1 MLGDWRKWANEVK
14 GEMMVLKLVRMI
26 RRIDLWCMAATL
38 VLINGQAAAQQLPNE
53 VIRYADLVLH
63 NGKIITVDTNF
74 SLAQAIA
81 VRDGKIL
88 KVGTDTD
95 VLALA
100 GPATRRINLQGRT
113 VIPGLIDTH
122 SHLHEYGLD
131 RHAPTMNPNL
141 LEIKIEGRTEEE
153 MLQRLA
159 EVAKTKKP
167 GEWLITRIR
176 PRSVADGFVNN
187 KTRLDLDKFTPN
199 NPTMV
204 HVTDTK
210 AMANSKALDQL
221 LKRYDPAVLEL
232 PKNKQG
238 EYTGRIGAGVSLIFY
253 EEIIPKPKPEE
264 LAPIYLKELE
274 MWGAAGVTTWSSS
287 LGSEAIS
294 AFHYMD
300 QKDMMPIR
308 LAYTNEAG
316 YRDNIYGESFVN
328 RYGNLIGHGTER
340 FWLIGISS
348 GSTDSSYPGVCT
360 TLNADSKVKV
370 REDCRLTLDNVRG
383 RAAWAAVKAGNRI
396 AGTHSAGDKATDVLM
411 DIIEKASAEAG
422 LSLEQIRA
430 KNHSIDHCTMN
441 PRPDQI
447 ERAKKLNIM
456 WSCAPKYLLRAN
468 QVMRDYGEEAAH
480 RWVLPVKS
488 IIDAGG
494 RVAWQQDD
502 ADLGIKPFFGLSTL
516 ITRKDEDGR
525 TWGAR
530 NAVDRK
536 TALLMATRWASEYVL
551 RDKFLGSLEAGK
563 WGDMVV
569 LDKDYLSV
577 SDEEIAKISSVMTI
591 VGGKVIYDG
600 LKP

>member
-1 MLGDWRKWANEVK
+1 MKHPGLLIKLMFGLAA
-14 GEMMVLKLVRMI
+14 LYASLALVRE
-26 RRIDLWCMAATL
+26 
-38 VLINGQAAAQQLPNE
+38 QARAAQTLPPE
-53 VIRYADLVLH
+53 VIRYADLVLY
-63 NGKIITVDTNF
+63 NGKIITVDANF
-74 SLAQAIA
+74 SLAQALA

-88 KVGTDTD
+88 KVGRDAEA
-95 VLALA
+95 LALA
-100 GPATRRINLQGRT
+100 GPTTRRINLQGRA

-141 LEIKIEGRTEEE
+141 LEIKVEGRSEEE
-153 MLQRLA
+153 MLQRIGA
-159 EVAKTKKP
+159 EAKKKKP

-176 PRSVADGFVNN
+176 PRAVADGFVIN
-187 KTRLDLDKFTPN
+187 KTRFDIDKVTPN

-210 AMANSKALDQL
+210 AMANSAALEQL

-253 EEIIPKPKPEE
+253 EEIIPKPKAED

-274 MWGAAGVTTWSSS
+274 MWAAGGVTTWSSS

-300 QKDMMPIR
+300 QKGMMPIR

-316 YRDNIYGESFVN
+316 YRDNINGESFVA
-328 RYGNLIGHGTER
+328 RFGNLIGHGTER

-360 TLNADSKVKV
+360 TLSPDPKVKA
-370 REDCRLTLDNVRG
+370 REDCRLTPDNVRG
-383 RAAWAAVKAGNRI
+383 RAAWAAVKSGIRI
-396 AGTHSAGDKATDVLM
+396 SGTHSAGDKATDVLM

-422 LSLEQIRA
+422 MTLEQIRA
-430 KNHSIDHCTMN
+430 KNHAIDHCTMN

-447 ERAKKLNIM
+447 ERAKKLNIT

-488 IIDAGG
+488 ILDAGG
-494 RVAWQQDD
+494 RVTWQQDD
-502 ADLGIKPFFGLSTL
+502 ANLGIKPFFGLGTL
-516 ITRKDEDGR
+516 VTRKDEEGR
-525 TWGAR
+525 VWGAR

-536 TALLMATRWASEYVL
+536 TALTMATRWASEYVL
-551 RDKFLGSLEAGK
+551 RQDQLGSLEAGK
-563 WGDMVV
+563 WADLVV
-569 LDKDYLSV
+569 LDKDYMTV
-577 SDEEIAKISSVMTI
+577 SDEEIGKITSVMTI

-600 LKP
+600 MK

>member
-1 MLGDWRKWANEVK
+1 
-14 GEMMVLKLVRMI
+14 MMKLIPI
-26 RRIDLWCMAATL
+26 RRKNSWLVVAAA
-38 VLINGQAAAQQLPNE
+38 IAFISDRAAAQTLPAE
-53 VIRYADLVLH
+53 VIRYADTVLH
-63 NGKIITVDTNF
+63 NGKIITVDANF
-74 SLAQAIA
+74 SIAQAIA

-88 KVGTDTD
+88 RVGRNAEI
-95 VLALA
+95 LSLA
-100 GPATRRINLQGRT
+100 GPNTRRINLQGRA

-131 RHAPTMNPNL
+131 RHAPQMNPNL

-153 MLQRLA
+153 MLERLA
-159 EVAKTKKP
+159 EAAKTKKP

-187 KTRLDLDKFTPN
+187 RTRLDLDKASPN

-210 AMANSKALDQL
+210 AMANTQALEQL
-221 LKRYDPAVLEL
+221 LKRYDPKVLEL
-232 PKNKQG
+232 PRNSQG

-253 EEIIPKPKPEE
+253 EEIIPKPKPED
-264 LAPIYLKELE
+264 LAPVYLKELE
-274 MWGAAGVTTWSSS
+274 LWGAAGITTWSSS

-300 QKDMMPIR
+300 QKGQMPIR

-316 YRDNIYGESFVN
+316 YRDNIFGESFVS
-328 RYGNLIGHGTER
+328 RFGNLIGHGTER

-360 TLNADSKVKV
+360 TLSPDPKIKA
-370 REDCRLTLDNVRG
+370 REDCRLTIDNVRG
-383 RAAWAAVKAGNRI
+383 RAAYAAVKQGLRI

-430 KNHSIDHCTMN
+430 KNHAVDHCTMN

-447 ERAKKLNIM
+447 ERAKKLNVM
-456 WSCAPKYLLRAN
+456 WSCAPKYLLRTN

-494 RVAWQQDD
+494 RVTWEQDD
-502 ADLGIKPFFGLSTL
+502 AELGIKPFSGLATL
-516 ITRKDEDGR
+516 VTRKDESGR
-525 TWGAR
+525 VWGAR
-530 NAVDRK
+530 NAIDRK

-551 RDKFLGSLEAGK
+551 RDHVLGSLEQGK
-563 WGDMVV
+563 WADVVV
-569 LDKDYLSV
+569 LDKDFLTV
-577 SDEEIAKISSVMTI
+577 SDDEIGTVKSVMTI

>member
-1 MLGDWRKWANEVK
+1 MRFTLTTESKIFMGVIALYFAFAGGHAWA
-14 GEMMVLKLVRMI
+14 
-26 RRIDLWCMAATL
+26 
-38 VLINGQAAAQQLPNE
+38 QALPAE

-63 NGKIITVDTNF
+63 NGKIITVDANF

-88 KVGTDTD
+88 KVGRNAE

-100 GPATRRINLQGRT
+100 GPATRRIDLRGRA

-131 RHAPTMNPNL
+131 RHAPTMNPDL
-141 LEIKIEGRTEEE
+141 LEVKIEGRTEEE
-153 MLQRLA
+153 MLERLA
-159 EVAKTKKP
+159 EAAKKKKP

-210 AMANSKALDQL
+210 AMANSKALEQL
-221 LKRYDPAVLEL
+221 LKRYDTSVLEL

-253 EEIIPKPKPEE
+253 EEIIPKPKPED

-300 QKDMMPIR
+300 QKGMMPIR

-316 YRDNIYGESFVN
+316 YRDNIHSESFVN
-328 RYGNLIGHGTER
+328 RFGNLIGHGTER

-360 TLNADSKVKV
+360 TLSPDAKIKA
-370 REDCRLTLDNVRG
+370 REDCRLTTDNVRG
-383 RAAWAAVKAGNRI
+383 RAAWAAIKAGNRI

-422 LSLEQIRA
+422 LSLDQIRA
-430 KNHSIDHCTMN
+430 KNHGIDHCTMN

-447 ERAKKLNIM
+447 ERAKKLNII
-456 WSCAPKYLLRAN
+456 WSCAPKYLMRTN

-488 IIDAGG
+488 ILDAGG
-494 RVAWQQDD
+494 RVTWEQDD
-502 ADLGIKPFFGLSTL
+502 ADLGIKPFSGLSTL
-516 ITRKDEDGR
+516 ITRKDGDGR
-525 TWGAR
+525 VWGAR
-530 NAVDRK
+530 NGVDRN

-551 RDKFLGSLEAGK
+551 RDKLLGSLEVGK

-569 LDKDYLSV
+569 LDKDYMTV
-577 SDEEIAKISSVMTI
+577 SDEEIGKITSVMTI

-600 LKP
+600 LK

>member
-1 MLGDWRKWANEVK
+1 MELNAISRRKNSWLLLA
-14 GEMMVLKLVRMI
+14 GAIALMS
-26 RRIDLWCMAATL
+26 
-38 VLINGQAAAQQLPNE
+38 GQAAAQSLPAE
-53 VIRYADLVLH
+53 VVRYADTVLH

-74 SLAQAIA
+74 SIAQAIA

-88 KVGTDTD
+88 KVGRDAE
-95 VLALA
+95 VLSLA
-100 GPATRRINLQGRT
+100 GPNTRRINLQGRA

-131 RHAPTMNPNL
+131 RYAAQMNPNL

-153 MLQRLA
+153 MLERLA
-159 EVAKTKKP
+159 QAAKTKKP

-176 PRSVADGFVNN
+176 PRSVADGFVNHR
-187 KTRLDLDKFTPN
+187 TRLDLDKATPN

-210 AMANSKALDQL
+210 AMANTKALEQL
-221 LKRYDPAVLEL
+221 LKRYDPQVLEL
-232 PKNKQG
+232 PKNDQG

-253 EEIIPKPKPEE
+253 EEIIPKPKPED

-274 MWGAAGVTTWSSS
+274 LWGAAGITTWSSS

-300 QKDMMPIR
+300 QKGEMPIR

-316 YRDNIYGESFVN
+316 YRDNIFGESFVS
-328 RYGNLIGHGTER
+328 RFGNLIGHGTDR

-360 TLNADSKVKV
+360 TLSPNPKIKA
-370 REDCRLTLDNVRG
+370 REDCRLTIDNVRG
-383 RAAWAAVKAGNRI
+383 RAAYAAVKSGLRI

-430 KNHSIDHCTMN
+430 KNHAIDHCTMN

-456 WSCAPKYLLRAN
+456 WSCAPKYLLRAEN
-468 QVMRDYGEEAAH
+468 VMRDYDEATAH
-480 RWVLPVKS
+480 RWVVPVQS
-488 IIDAGG
+488 ILDAGG
-494 RVAWQQDD
+494 RAVWQQDD
-502 ADLGIKPFFGLSTL
+502 ADQGIKPFFGISTL
-516 ITRKDEDGR
+516 ITRKDENGR
-525 TWGAR
+525 IWGAR

-536 TALLMATRWASEYVL
+536 TALMMATRWASEYVL
-551 RDKFLGSLEAGK
+551 RQNLLGSLEAGK
-563 WGDMVV
+563 WADMVI
-569 LDKDYLSV
+569 LDKDFLTV
-577 SDEEIAKISSVMTI
+577 SDEEIGKITSLMTI

-600 LKP
+600 LKQ

>member
-1 MLGDWRKWANEVK
+1 
-14 GEMMVLKLVRMI
+14 
-26 RRIDLWCMAATL
+26 
-38 VLINGQAAAQQLPNE
+38 
-53 VIRYADLVLH
+53 
-63 NGKIITVDTNF
+63 
-74 SLAQAIA
+74 

-88 KVGTDTD
+88 KVGRNAE

-100 GPATRRINLQGRT
+100 GPATRRIDLRGRA

-131 RHAPTMNPNL
+131 RHAPTMNPDL
-141 LEIKIEGRTEEE
+141 LEVKIEGRTEEE
-153 MLQRLA
+153 MLERLA
-159 EVAKTKKP
+159 EAAKKKKP

-210 AMANSKALDQL
+210 AMANSKALEQL
-221 LKRYDPAVLEL
+221 LKRYDTSVLEL

-253 EEIIPKPKPEE
+253 EEIIPKPKPED

-300 QKDMMPIR
+300 QKGMMPIR

-316 YRDNIYGESFVN
+316 YRDNIHSESFVN
-328 RYGNLIGHGTER
+328 RFGNLIGHGTER

-360 TLNADSKVKV
+360 TLSPDAKIKA
-370 REDCRLTLDNVRG
+370 REDCRLTTDNVRG
-383 RAAWAAVKAGNRI
+383 RAAWAAIKAGNRI

-422 LSLEQIRA
+422 LSLDQIRA
-430 KNHSIDHCTMN
+430 KNHGIDHCTMN

-447 ERAKKLNIM
+447 ERAKKLNII
-456 WSCAPKYLLRAN
+456 WSCAPKYLMRTN

-488 IIDAGG
+488 ILDAGG
-494 RVAWQQDD
+494 RVTWEQDD
-502 ADLGIKPFFGLSTL
+502 ADLGVKPFSGLSTL
-516 ITRKDEDGR
+516 ITRKDGDGR
-525 TWGAR
+525 VWGAR
-530 NAVDRK
+530 NGVDRN

-551 RDKFLGSLEAGK
+551 RDKLLGSLEVGK

-569 LDKDYLSV
+569 LDKDYMTV
-577 SDEEIAKISSVMTI
+577 SDEEIGKITSVMTI

-600 LKP
+600 LK

>member
-1 MLGDWRKWANEVK
+1 MKLARIFTRKSSS
-14 GEMMVLKLVRMI
+14 LL
-26 RRIDLWCMAATL
+26 LAAAIA
-38 VLINGQAAAQQLPNE
+38 LISGRAAAQSLPAE
-53 VIRYADLVLH
+53 VIRYADIVLH
-63 NGKIITVDTNF
+63 NGKIITVDANF

-88 KVGTDTD
+88 RVGRDTE
-95 VLALA
+95 VLSLA
-100 GPATRRINLQGRT
+100 GPNTRRINLQGRA

-131 RHAPTMNPNL
+131 RHAPQMNPNL

-153 MLQRLA
+153 MLERLA
-159 EVAKTKKP
+159 EAAKTKKP

-187 KTRLDLDKFTPN
+187 RTRLDLDKAAPN

-210 AMANSKALDQL
+210 AMASTKALEQL
-221 LKRYDPAVLEL
+221 LKRYDPKVLEL
-232 PKNKQG
+232 PRNSQG

-253 EEIIPKPKPEE
+253 EEIIPKPKPED

-274 MWGAAGVTTWSSS
+274 LWGAAGITTWSSS

-300 QKDMMPIR
+300 QKGQMPIR

-328 RYGNLIGHGTER
+328 RFGNLIGHGTER

-360 TLNADSKVKV
+360 TLSPDPKIKA
-370 REDCRLTLDNVRG
+370 REDCRLTVDNVRG
-383 RAAWAAVKAGNRI
+383 RAAYAAVKAGLRI

-422 LSLEQIRA
+422 LSLEQIRT
-430 KNHSIDHCTMN
+430 KNHAIDHCTMN

-447 ERAKKLNIM
+447 ERAKKLNVM
-456 WSCAPKYLLRAN
+456 WSCAPKYLLRTN

-494 RVAWQQDD
+494 RVTCEQDD
-502 ADLGIKPFFGLSTL
+502 AELGIKPFSGLATL
-516 ITRKDEDGR
+516 ITRKDESGKV
-525 TWGAR
+525 WGAR
-530 NAVDRK
+530 NAIDRK
-536 TALLMATRWASEYVL
+536 TALMMATRWASEYVL
-551 RDKFLGSLEAGK
+551 RENVLGSLEAGK
-563 WGDMVV
+563 WADIVV
-569 LDKDYLSV
+569 LDKDFLTV
-577 SDEEIAKISSVMTI
+577 PDEEIAKITSVMTI
-591 VGGKVIYDG
+591 VGGKVIHDG
-600 LKP
+600 LK

>member
-1 MLGDWRKWANEVK
+1 
-14 GEMMVLKLVRMI
+14 MMKSIAISKRTNFWLFV
-26 RRIDLWCMAATL
+26 AAA
-38 VLINGQAAAQQLPNE
+38 VALISGRAAAQSLPAE

-63 NGKIITVDTNF
+63 NGKIITVDANF

-88 KVGTDTD
+88 RVGRDTE
-95 VLALA
+95 VLSLA
-100 GPATRRINLQGRT
+100 GPNTRRINLQGRA

-131 RHAPTMNPNL
+131 RHAPQMNPNL

-153 MLQRLA
+153 MLERLA
-159 EVAKTKKP
+159 EAAKTKKP

-187 KTRLDLDKFTPN
+187 RTRLDLDKAAPN

-210 AMANSKALDQL
+210 AMASTKALEQL
-221 LKRYDPAVLEL
+221 LKRYDPKVLEL
-232 PKNKQG
+232 PRNSQG

-253 EEIIPKPKPEE
+253 EEIIPKPKPED

-274 MWGAAGVTTWSSS
+274 LWGAAGITTWSSS

-300 QKDMMPIR
+300 QKGQMPIR

-328 RYGNLIGHGTER
+328 RFGNLIGHGTER

-360 TLNADSKVKV
+360 TLSPDPKIKA
-370 REDCRLTLDNVRG
+370 REDCRLTVDNVRG
-383 RAAWAAVKAGNRI
+383 RAAYASVKAGLRI

-430 KNHSIDHCTMN
+430 KNHAIDHCTMN

-447 ERAKKLNIM
+447 ERAKKLNVM
-456 WSCAPKYLLRAN
+456 WSCAPKYLLRTN

-480 RWVLPVKS
+480 RWVLPVQS

-494 RVAWQQDD
+494 RVTWEQDD
-502 ADLGIKPFFGLSTL
+502 ADLGIKPFSGLATL
-516 ITRKDEDGR
+516 VTRKDESDR
-525 TWGAR
+525 VWGAR
-530 NAVDRK
+530 NAIDRK
-536 TALLMATRWASEYVL
+536 TALMMATRWASEYVL
-551 RDKFLGSLEAGK
+551 RENVLGSLEAGK
-563 WGDMVV
+563 WADIVV
-569 LDKDYLSV
+569 LDKDFLTV
-577 SDEEIAKISSVMTI
+577 PDEEIAKITSVMTI
-591 VGGKVIYDG
+591 VGGKVIHDG
-600 LKP
+600 LK

>member
-1 MLGDWRKWANEVK
+1 VRKRLSLGN
-14 GEMMVLKLVRMI
+14 LVYALGAFCAPVALMSGV
-26 RRIDLWCMAATL
+26 AS
-38 VLINGQAAAQQLPNE
+38 AAQTLPAE
-53 VIRYADLVLH
+53 VVRYADLVLH
-63 NGKIITVDTNF
+63 NGKIITVDNAF
-74 SLAQAIA
+74 SLAQALAI
-81 VRDGKIL
+81 RDGKIL
-88 KVGTDTD
+88 KVGRDAE

-100 GPATRRINLQGRT
+100 GPATRRINLQGRS
-113 VIPGLIDTH
+113 VVPGLIDTH

-141 LEIKIEGRTEEE
+141 LEIKIEGRTEDE

-176 PRSVADGFVNN
+176 PRAVADAFVNN
-187 KTRLDLDKFTPN
+187 KTRFDLDRAAPN

-210 AMANSKALDQL
+210 AMASSKALEQL
-221 LKRYDPAVLEL
+221 LKRYDPALLEL
-232 PKNKQG
+232 PKNQQG

-253 EEIIPKPKPEE
+253 EEIIPKPKPED
-264 LAPIYLKELE
+264 LAPVYLKELE

-300 QKDMMPIR
+300 QRGMMPIR

-316 YRDNIYGESFVN
+316 YRDNIHGESFVQ
-328 RYGNLIGHGTER
+328 RFGNLIGHGTER

-360 TLNADSKVKV
+360 TLNPDPKVKA

-383 RAAWAAVKAGNRI
+383 RAAWAAVKAGIRI

-422 LSLEQIRA
+422 MTVDQIRA
-430 KNHSIDHCTMN
+430 KNHAIDHCTMN

-447 ERAKKLNIM
+447 ERAKKLNIT
-456 WSCAPKYLLRAN
+456 WSCAPKYLLRTN

-480 RWVLPVKS
+480 RWVLPVQS
-488 IIDAGG
+488 ILDAGG
-494 RVAWQQDD
+494 RVTWQQDD
-502 ADLGIKPFFGLSTL
+502 ADLGIKPFSGLGTL
-516 ITRKDEDGR
+516 ITRKDGEGR
-525 TWGAR
+525 VWGAR
-530 NAVDRK
+530 NAIDRK

-551 RDKFLGSLEAGK
+551 RQDQLGSLEAGK
-563 WGDMVV
+563 WADMVV
-569 LDKDYLSV
+569 LDKDYMTV
-577 SDEEIAKISSVMTI
+577 SDEEIGKIISVMTI

-600 LKP
+600 MK

>member
-1 MLGDWRKWANEVK
+1 MT
-14 GEMMVLKLVRMI
+14 KLIAI
-26 RRIDLWCMAATL
+26 RTKTSLFLLVAAIAL
-38 VLINGQAAAQQLPNE
+38 LSGRAAAQSLPAE
-53 VIRYADLVLH
+53 VIRYADMVLH
-63 NGKIITVDTNF
+63 NGKIITVDANF
-74 SLAQAIA
+74 NLAQAIA

-88 KVGTDTD
+88 RVGRDAD
-95 VLALA
+95 VLSLS
-100 GPATRRINLQGRT
+100 GPNTRRINLQGRA

-131 RHAPTMNPNL
+131 RHAPQMNPNL

-153 MLQRLA
+153 MLERLA
-159 EVAKTKKP
+159 EAAKTKKP

-187 KTRLDLDKFTPN
+187 RTRLDLDKAAPN

-210 AMANSKALDQL
+210 AMANTKALEQL
-221 LKRYDPAVLEL
+221 LKRYDPKVLEL
-232 PKNKQG
+232 PRNSQG

-253 EEIIPKPKPEE
+253 EEIIPKPKPED
-264 LAPIYLKELE
+264 LASIYLKELE
-274 MWGAAGVTTWSSS
+274 LWGAAGITTWSSS

-300 QKDMMPIR
+300 QKGMMPIR

-328 RYGNLIGHGTER
+328 RFGNLIGHGTER

-360 TLNADSKVKV
+360 TLSPDPKIKA
-370 REDCRLTLDNVRG
+370 REDCRLTVDNVRG
-383 RAAWAAVKAGNRI
+383 RAAYAAVKAGLRI

-430 KNHSIDHCTMN
+430 KNHAIDHCTMN

-447 ERAKKLNIM
+447 ERAKKLNVM
-456 WSCAPKYLLRAN
+456 WSCAPKYLLRTN

-494 RVAWQQDD
+494 RVTWEQDD
-502 ADLGIKPFFGLSTL
+502 AELGIKPFSGLATL
-516 ITRKDEDGR
+516 ITRKDEGGKV
-525 TWGAR
+525 WGAR
-530 NAVDRK
+530 NAIDRK
-536 TALLMATRWASEYVL
+536 TALMMATRWASEYVL
-551 RDKFLGSLEAGK
+551 RQNVLGSLEAGK
-563 WGDMVV
+563 WADIVV
-569 LDKDYLSV
+569 LDKDFLTV
-577 SDEEIAKISSVMTI
+577 PDEEIAKISSVMTI
-591 VGGKVIYDG
+591 VGGKVIHDG
-600 LKP
+600 LK

>member
-1 MLGDWRKWANEVK
+1 MRFTLTTESKILRVIALYFALAGGHAWA
-14 GEMMVLKLVRMI
+14 
-26 RRIDLWCMAATL
+26 
-38 VLINGQAAAQQLPNE
+38 QALPAE
-53 VIRYADLVLH
+53 VIRYAELVLH
-63 NGKIITVDTNF
+63 NGKIITVDANF

-88 KVGTDTD
+88 KVGRNAE

-100 GPATRRINLQGRT
+100 GPATRRIDLRGRA

-131 RHAPTMNPNL
+131 RHAPTMNPDL
-141 LEIKIEGRTEEE
+141 LEVKIEGRTEEE
-153 MLQRLA
+153 MLERLA
-159 EVAKTKKP
+159 EAAKKKKP

-210 AMANSKALDQL
+210 AMANSKALEQL
-221 LKRYDPAVLEL
+221 LKRYDTSVLEL

-253 EEIIPKPKPEE
+253 EEIIPKPKPED

-300 QKDMMPIR
+300 QKGMMPIR

-316 YRDNIYGESFVN
+316 YRDNIHSESFVN
-328 RYGNLIGHGTER
+328 RFGNLIGHGTER

-360 TLNADSKVKV
+360 TLSPDAKIKA
-370 REDCRLTLDNVRG
+370 REDCRLTTDNVRG

-422 LSLEQIRA
+422 LSLDQIRA
-430 KNHSIDHCTMN
+430 KNHGIDHCTMN

-447 ERAKKLNIM
+447 ERAKKLNII
-456 WSCAPKYLLRAN
+456 WSCAPKYLMRTN

-488 IIDAGG
+488 ILDAGG
-494 RVAWQQDD
+494 RVTWEQDD
-502 ADLGIKPFFGLSTL
+502 ADLGIKPFSGLSTL
-516 ITRKDEDGR
+516 ITRKDGDGR
-525 TWGAR
+525 VWGAR
-530 NAVDRK
+530 NGVDRN

-551 RDKFLGSLEAGK
+551 RDKLLGSLEVGK

-569 LDKDYLSV
+569 LDKDYMTV
-577 SDEEIAKISSVMTI
+577 SDEEIGKITSVMTI

-600 LKP
+600 LK

>member
-1 MLGDWRKWANEVK
+1 MMKLPVISRKKNFWLFV
-14 GEMMVLKLVRMI
+14 
-26 RRIDLWCMAATL
+26 AAAIAL
-38 VLINGQAAAQQLPNE
+38 LSGRAAAQSLPAE

-63 NGKIITVDTNF
+63 NGKIITVDANF

-88 KVGTDTD
+88 RVGRDAE
-95 VLALA
+95 VLSLA
-100 GPATRRINLQGRT
+100 GPKTRRINLQGRA

-131 RHAPTMNPNL
+131 RHAPQMNPNL

-153 MLQRLA
+153 MLERLA
-159 EVAKTKKP
+159 EAAKTKKP

-187 KTRLDLDKFTPN
+187 RTRLDLDKAAPN

-210 AMANSKALDQL
+210 AMASTKALEQL
-221 LKRYDPAVLEL
+221 LKRYDPKVLEL
-232 PKNKQG
+232 PRNSQG

-253 EEIIPKPKPEE
+253 EEIIPKPKPED

-274 MWGAAGVTTWSSS
+274 LWGAAGITTWSSS

-300 QKDMMPIR
+300 QKGQMPIR

-316 YRDNIYGESFVN
+316 YRDNIYGDSFVN
-328 RYGNLIGHGTER
+328 RFGNLIGHGTER

-360 TLNADSKVKV
+360 TLSPDPKIKA
-370 REDCRLTLDNVRG
+370 REDCRLTVDNVRG
-383 RAAWAAVKAGNRI
+383 RAAYAAVKAGLRI

-430 KNHSIDHCTMN
+430 KNHAIDHCTMN

-447 ERAKKLNIM
+447 ERAKKLNVM
-456 WSCAPKYLLRAN
+456 WSCAPKYLLRTN

-494 RVAWQQDD
+494 RVTWEQDD
-502 ADLGIKPFFGLSTL
+502 AELGIKPFSGLGTL
-516 ITRKDEDGR
+516 ITRKDESGKV
-525 TWGAR
+525 WGAR
-530 NAVDRK
+530 NAIDRK
-536 TALLMATRWASEYVL
+536 TALMMATRWASEYVL
-551 RDKFLGSLEAGK
+551 RENVLGSLEAGK
-563 WGDMVV
+563 WADIVV
-569 LDKDYLSV
+569 LDKDFLTV
-577 SDEEIAKISSVMTI
+577 PDEEIAKITSVMTI
-591 VGGKVIYDG
+591 VGGKVIHDG
-600 LKP
+600 LK

>member
-1 MLGDWRKWANEVK
+1 MHSSRTIER
-14 GEMMVLKLVRMI
+14 KLVICLLAVSFAPASGRA
-26 RRIDLWCMAATL
+26 W
-38 VLINGQAAAQQLPNE
+38 AQSLPAE

-63 NGKIITVDTNF
+63 NGKIITVDANF

-88 KVGTDTD
+88 KVGRDVE

-100 GPATRRINLQGRT
+100 GPATRRSDLQGRT
-113 VIPGLIDTH
+113 LIPCLIDTH

-131 RHAPTMNPNL
+131 RHAPTMNPDL
-141 LEIKIEGRTEEE
+141 LEIKIQGRTEEE
-153 MLQRLA
+153 MIQRLA
-159 EVAKTKKP
+159 EEAKKKKP
-167 GEWLITRIR
+167 GAWLITRIS
-176 PRSVADGFVNN
+176 PREVADGFVNN
-187 KTRLDLDKFTPN
+187 KTRFDLDKVTPN
-199 NPTMV
+199 NPAMV

-210 AMANSKALDQL
+210 AMANSKALEQL
-221 LKRYDPAVLEL
+221 LRRYDPSLLEL

-238 EYTGRIGAGVSLIFY
+238 EFTGRIGAGVSLIFY
-253 EEIIPKPKPEE
+253 EEIIPKPKPED
-264 LAPIYLKELE
+264 LAPVYLKELE

-300 QKDMMPIR
+300 QRGMMPIR

-316 YRDNIYGESFVN
+316 YRDNIHGENFVS
-328 RYGNLIGHGTER
+328 RFGNLIGHGTER

-360 TLNADSKVKV
+360 TLSPDAKIKA
-370 REDCRLTLDNVRG
+370 REDCRLTVDNVRG
-383 RAAWAAVKAGNRI
+383 RAAYAAVKAGIRI
-396 AGTHSAGDKATDVLM
+396 TGTHSAGDKATDVLM

-422 LSLEQIRA
+422 LSMEQIRA
-430 KNHSIDHCTMN
+430 KNHAIDHCTMN

-468 QVMRDYGEEAAH
+468 RVMREYGEEPAH
-480 RWVLPVKS
+480 RWVLPIQS
-488 IIDAGG
+488 ILDAGG
-494 RVAWQQDD
+494 RVTWQQDD
-502 ADLGIKPFFGLSTL
+502 ADQGIKPFFGFSTL
-516 ITRKDEDGR
+516 ITRKDADGR
-525 TWGAR
+525 VWGAR

-551 RDKFLGSLEAGK
+551 RDKLLGSLEAGK

-569 LDKDYLSV
+569 LDKDYMTV
-577 SDEEIAKISSVMTI
+577 SDEEIGKITSVMTI
-591 VGGKVIYDG
+591 VGGKVIYDS
-600 LKP
+600 LN

>member
-1 MLGDWRKWANEVK
+1 MI
-14 GEMMVLKLVRMI
+14 KLIPI
-26 RRIDLWCMAATL
+26 RRKNSWL
-38 VLINGQAAAQQLPNE
+38 VVAAAVALLSGRSAAQSPPAE
-53 VIRYADLVLH
+53 VIRYADTVLH
-63 NGKIITVDTNF
+63 NGKIITVDANF
-74 SLAQAIA
+74 SVAQAIA

-88 KVGTDTD
+88 RVGRDAE
-95 VLALA
+95 VLSLA
-100 GPATRRINLQGRT
+100 GPNTRRINLQGRA

-131 RHAPTMNPNL
+131 RHAPQMNPNL

-153 MLQRLA
+153 MLERLA
-159 EVAKTKKP
+159 EAAKTKKP

-187 KTRLDLDKFTPN
+187 RTRLDLDKAAPN

-210 AMANSKALDQL
+210 AMANSKALEQL
-221 LKRYDPAVLEL
+221 LKRYDPKVLEL
-232 PKNKQG
+232 PRNSQG

-253 EEIIPKPKPEE
+253 EEIIPKPKPED

-274 MWGAAGVTTWSSS
+274 LWGAAGITTWSSS

-300 QKDMMPIR
+300 QKGMMPIR

-328 RYGNLIGHGTER
+328 RFGNLICHGTER

-360 TLNADSKVKV
+360 TLSPDPKVKA
-370 REDCRLTLDNVRG
+370 REDCRLTIDNVRG
-383 RAAWAAVKAGNRI
+383 RAAYAAVKSGLRI
-396 AGTHSAGDKATDVLM
+396 AGTHSAGDKATDVLL

-422 LSLEQIRA
+422 LSLDQIRA
-430 KNHSIDHCTMN
+430 KNHAIDHCTMN

-447 ERAKKLNIM
+447 ERAKKLNVM
-456 WSCAPKYLLRAN
+456 WSCAPKYLLRTN

-494 RVAWQQDD
+494 RVTWEQDD
-502 ADLGIKPFFGLSTL
+502 AELGIKPFSGLATL
-516 ITRKDEDGR
+516 VTRKDESGNV
-525 TWGAR
+525 WGAR
-530 NAVDRK
+530 NAIDRK
-536 TALLMATRWASEYVL
+536 TALMMATRWASEYVL
-551 RDKFLGSLEAGK
+551 RDNVLGSLEPGK
-563 WGDMVV
+563 WADIVV
-569 LDKDYLSV
+569 LDKDFLTV
-577 SDEEIAKISSVMTI
+577 PDEEIAKITSVMTI
-591 VGGKVIYDG
+591 VSGKVIHDG
-600 LKP
+600 LK

>member
-1 MLGDWRKWANEVK
+1 
-14 GEMMVLKLVRMI
+14 MMQRTLTTGRIIILAVL
-26 RRIDLWCMAATL
+26 AASSAL
-38 VLINGQAAAQQLPNE
+38 ASARALAQSLPAE

-63 NGKIITVDTNF
+63 NGKIITVDQNF
-74 SLAQAIA
+74 SLVQAVA

-88 KVGTDTD
+88 KVGRDAEI
-95 VLALA
+95 LALA
-100 GPATRRINLQGRT
+100 GPATRQINLQGRA

-131 RHAPTMNPNL
+131 RNAATMNPDL
-141 LEIKIEGRTEEE
+141 LEIKIEGRSEEE
-153 MLQRLA
+153 MMQRLA
-159 EVAKTKKP
+159 EEAKKKKP

-187 KTRLDLDKFTPN
+187 KTRFDLDKVTPN

-210 AMANSKALDQL
+210 AMANSKALEQL
-221 LKRYDPAVLEL
+221 LKRYDPTVLEL

-238 EYTGRIGAGVSLIFY
+238 EFTGRIGAGVSLIFY
-253 EEIIPKPKPEE
+253 EEIIPKPKPED

-274 MWGAAGVTTWSSS
+274 MWGAGGVTTWSSS

-300 QKDMMPIR
+300 QKGMMPIR

-328 RYGNLIGHGTER
+328 RFGNLIGHGTER

-360 TLNADSKVKV
+360 TLSPDPKVKA

-383 RAAWAAVKAGNRI
+383 RAAWAAVKAGVRI
-396 AGTHSAGDKATDVLM
+396 TGTHSAGDKATDVLM

-422 LSLEQIRA
+422 LTLDQIRA
-430 KNHSIDHCTMN
+430 KSHSIDHCTMN

-480 RWVLPVKS
+480 RWVVPVKS
-488 IIDAGG
+488 ILDAGG

-502 ADLGIKPFFGLSTL
+502 ADLGIKPFFGLGTL
-516 ITRKDEDGR
+516 ITRKDDDGR
-525 TWGAR
+525 VWGAR

-551 RDKFLGSLEAGK
+551 RDKLLGSLEVGK

-569 LDKDYLSV
+569 LDKDYMTV
-577 SDEEIAKISSVMTI
+577 SDEEIGKITSVMTI

-600 LKP
+600 LK

>member
-1 MLGDWRKWANEVK
+1 MMQLSLTFGTKIFIRVITICFALGGGHA
-14 GEMMVLKLVRMI
+14 L
-26 RRIDLWCMAATL
+26 A
-38 VLINGQAAAQQLPNE
+38 QALPAE

-63 NGKIITVDTNF
+63 NGKIITVDANF

-88 KVGTDTD
+88 KVGQNAD

-100 GPATRRINLQGRT
+100 GPATRRIDLRGRT

-131 RHAPTMNPNL
+131 RHAPTMNPDL
-141 LEIKIEGRTEEE
+141 LEVKIEGRTEEE
-153 MLQRLA
+153 MLERLA
-159 EVAKTKKP
+159 EAAKKKKP

-187 KTRLDLDKFTPN
+187 KTRFDLDKVTPN

-210 AMANSKALDQL
+210 AMTNSKALEQL
-221 LKRYDPAVLEL
+221 LKRYDTSVLEL

-253 EEIIPKPKPEE
+253 EEIIPKPKPED
-264 LAPIYLKELE
+264 LAPVYLKELE

-300 QKDMMPIR
+300 QKGMMPIR

-328 RYGNLIGHGTER
+328 RFGNLIGHGTER
-340 FWLIGISS
+340 FWLVGISS

-360 TLNADSKVKV
+360 TLSPDPKVKA
-370 REDCRLTLDNVRG
+370 REDCRLTTDNVRG
-383 RAAWAAVKAGNRI
+383 RAAWAAVKAGVRI
-396 AGTHSAGDKATDVLM
+396 TGTHSAGDKATDVLM

-422 LSLEQIRA
+422 LTLEQIRS
-430 KNHSIDHCTMN
+430 KNHAIDHCTMN

-447 ERAKKLNIM
+447 ERAKKLNIT
-456 WSCAPKYLLRAN
+456 WSCAPKYLLRTS

-502 ADLGIKPFFGLSTL
+502 ADLGIKPFSGLGTL
-516 ITRKDEDGR
+516 ITRKDADGR
-525 TWGAR
+525 IWGAR
-530 NAVDRK
+530 NAIDRK

-551 RDKFLGSLEAGK
+551 RDKVLGTLEIGK

-569 LDKDYLSV
+569 LDKDYMAV
-577 SDEEIAKISSVMTI
+577 SDEEIGQIASVMTI
-591 VGGKVIYDG
+591 VGGKVIYDN
-600 LKP
+600 LK